1 MKLSDDEMEIIN
13 KAEEITGYELSIT
26 DETYYLNEEEAML
39 LIRYL
44 VEACEEQK
52 NDRELSRNN

>member
-1 MKLSDDEMEIIN
+1 MKLTDEEMEIIN

-26 DETYYLNEEEAML
+26 SETHYLNEEEAML

-44 VEACEEQK
+44 VEAYGEQK